1 MSLPQL
7 IGLKCVICQKQVDSV
22 READFCSRCGNPV
35 HNACLEHGDIKVS
48 AGTCADCGG
57 NPRNPVALEVR
68 KERKLLDVLENQGI
82 KVRSAGSDNDS
93 GRTENIP
100 EKAPVSKVCPKC
112 GGTKY
117 TKRKP
122 RATVAFVFD
131 RVCSDCG
138 TRYAPPTPTWAGLV
152 FLLAGL
158 LLSIFGFPALILG
171 LIRGDACA
179 IPAMLI
185 HGALGVMGLLAL
197 IFGIKS
203 LANPGKM

>member
-35 HNACLEHGDIKVS
+35 HNACLEHGDVKVS
-48 AGTCADCGG
+48 EGRCADCGG
-57 NPRNPVALEVR
+57 DPRDPVAVEVR

-82 KVRSAGSDNDS
+82 KVSSGSLTDSASAES
-93 GRTENIP
+93 IP
-100 EKAPVSKVCPKC
+100 QKAPVSKVCPKC

-138 TRYAPPTPTWAGLV
+138 TRYSPPTPTWAGVV

-158 LLSIFGFPALILG
+158 LLSIFGFPALIIG
-171 LIRGDACA
+171 FIRGDPCA

-185 HGALGVMGLLAL
+185 HGALGVMGLLAF